1 MSNWKVV
8 KRFNNDSPQPV
19 TIQVSGELD
28 ADKQETKEQFIS
40 PISGN
45 RLYFYSDVTRD
56 SIYAL
61 NRQIDELT
69 KHLKFIQFCYNLSE
83 PPPIELM
90 ISSEGGEVF
99 SALSTVDK
107 IINNP
112 VPIYTHCEGIVA
124 SAATFISVV
133 GKRRTMSKNAC
144 MLIHQISGGLWG
156 NYQEFK
162 DEMQNLDLIMKIIK
176 NIYYKH
182 TNFKEADL
190 EEILKHDLCLEPED
204 CLKWK
209 LVDNVV

>member
-1 MSNWKVV
+1 MSRWKTE
-8 KRFNNDSPQPV
+8 KRFNDTQPV
-19 TIQVSGELD
+19 TIELPTIE
-28 ADKQETKEQFIS
+28 ADKQEKEQFIS

-56 SIYAL
+56 SIYTL

-69 KHLKFIQFCYNLSE
+69 KHLKFVQFCYNLPE
-83 PPPIELM
+83 PPPIELQ

-99 SALSTVDK
+99 AALSTVDK
-107 IINNP
+107 ILNNP
-112 VPIYTHCEGIVA
+112 VPIHTHCEGIVA

-133 GKRRTMSKNAC
+133 GKKRTISKNSC
-144 MLIHQISGGLWG
+144 MLIHQVSSGIWG
-156 NYQEFK
+156 NYQQFK

-182 TNFKEADL
+182 TDFKENDL

-209 LVDNVV
+209 LVDFIV

>member
-1 MSNWKVV
+1 MSNWRVV
-8 KRFNNDSPQPV
+8 KKLNNDSSQPI
-19 TIQVSGELD
+19 TIQLSGETD
-28 ADKQETKEQFIS
+28 SDKQDKEQYIS

-69 KHLKFIQFCYNLSE
+69 KHLKFVQFCYNLPK

-112 VPIYTHCEGIVA
+112 VPIHTHCEGIVA

-133 GKRRTMSKNAC
+133 GKKRTISKNAC
-144 MLIHQISGGLWG
+144 MLVHQVSSGLWG
-156 NYQEFK
+156 NYQQFK
-162 DEMQNLDLIMKIIK
+162 DEMQNLDLIMEIIK
-176 NIYYKH
+176 DIYLKYTK
-182 TNFKEADL
+182 FEKENL
-190 EEILKHDLCLEPED
+190 EEVLKHDLYLKPDE
-204 CLKWK
+204 CLKNG
-209 LVDNVV
+209 LVDSVI